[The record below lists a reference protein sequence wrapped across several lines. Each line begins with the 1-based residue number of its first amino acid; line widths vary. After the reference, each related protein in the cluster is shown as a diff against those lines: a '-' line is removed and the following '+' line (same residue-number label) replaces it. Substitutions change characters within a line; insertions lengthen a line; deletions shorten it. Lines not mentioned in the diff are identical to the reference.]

1 MTQNLAPAA
10 RRIVGLDA
18 LTCLAAA
25 VLGVAGGLLLI
36 GLGEMLLAGSISAAT
51 WGFYPVVFIIVVFPA
66 LLSAG
71 AAVLAVQLL
80 RRFSGTEKT
89 VRFEPLLGA
98 AVVALGMSLGIF
110 SWGGMAS
117 VLGMLATSLPVAV
130 LTWLGLRKS
139 GAIAARRAARGVS

>member
-18 LTCLAAA
+18 LMCLAAA

-36 GLGEMLLAGSISAAT
+36 GLGEMLLAGSI
-51 WGFYPVVFIIVVFPA
+51 
-66 LLSAG
+66 SAG